1 VPAPVEDVLV
11 VTGPPGAGKTTVAG
25 LLVQRFDRAAL
36 VPGDAFFAF
45 LSRGATAPWLPEAS
59 DQNETVLR
67 SAAAC
72 TGALWAGGWSV
83 VYEGVLGPWSL
94 PLFAEA
100 SGVTRLHYAMILP
113 SLEECL
119 HRVGTRRGHGF
130 TDAGAAAHMHRE
142 FADALVEDRHVVDL
156 PGAGPEAVAETI
168 WHRLRA
174 GALRL
179 RA

>member
-1 VPAPVEDVLV
+1 VADVLV

-59 DQNETVLR
+59 EQNETVLR

-100 SGVTRLHYAMILP
+100 SGVARLHYAVILP
-113 SLEECL
+113 TEEECL
-119 HRVGTRRGHGF
+119 RRVGSRRGHGF
-130 TDAGAAAHMHRE
+130 TDADAARHMYRQ
-142 FADALVEDRHVVDL
+142 FADALVEDRHVVQL
-156 PGAGPEAVAETI
+156 PGAGPEVVAGTVWE
-168 WHRLRA
+168 RMRA
-174 GALRL
+174 GGLRL
-179 RA
+179 